1 MALTRAQWMDV
12 FLEAG
17 YAAFVSSKFFV
28 PITDFVIAH
37 DRDPSTLLPVGA
49 SMEAGDGWY
58 NANGYTTVDADLLPQ
73 KVWQNFSPVFRPV
86 VVIDLNVGHGMPP
99 PEKKRR
105 CGRGHTMNRGD
116 ARCLVCLAVWSEG

>member
-17 YAAFVSSKFFV
+17 YAAFVSSKFFIL
-28 PITDFVIAH
+28 ITDFVIAH
-37 DRDPSTLLPVGA
+37 NRDPNTLLPVEA
-49 SMEAGDGWY
+49 SMETGDCWY
-58 NANGYTTVDADLLPQ
+58 NAYGYTTVDIDHLPQ

-86 VVIDLNVGHGMPP
+86 VVIDLNAGHGMPP

-116 ARCLVCLAVWSEG
+116 TRCLVCLAVWSEG